1 MKNIKIFVVLLVV
14 VMSLASCY
22 HEERVLCGDPNDTTY
37 VCAKYVSDDGRNT
50 ILLKNGD
57 RIEYFID
64 ETYGRAF
71 YIYHGEAYRGK
82 LGDCNGLWQRYSDA
96 IVGQK
101 FVRVYRLDKFLYYQP
116 LIVPDY
122 ETRRI
127 VKKITK
133 YDGSLNKIDG
143 SINLNGRFLGGSD
156 GRGAFKGEGMH
167 CEGLFMN
174 IFFEEGPPISVNAKE
189 NTLWLEVKEG
199 DEGLEQSIGGRI
211 IYTPMF

>member
-1 MKNIKIFVVLLVV
+1 MKSIKIFVVLLVV
-14 VMSLASCY
+14 VMSLVSCGY
-22 HEERVLCGDPNDTTY
+22 EEVCSSHPNDTTY
-37 VCAKYVSDDGRNT
+37 VCAKYVSDDGRKT

-71 YIYHGEAYRGK
+71 CSYHGEVYGGK
-82 LGDCNGLWQRYSDA
+82 LVDRDGLWQRYSDA

-101 FVRVYRLDKFLYYQP
+101 FFRVYRFDKFLYYRP
-116 LIVPDY
+116 LMVPDY

-167 CEGLFMN
+167 CEDFFMN
-174 IFFEEGPPISVNAKE
+174 IFFEEGAPISVNAKE

-199 DEGLEQSIGGRI
+199 DEVLEQSIGGKI